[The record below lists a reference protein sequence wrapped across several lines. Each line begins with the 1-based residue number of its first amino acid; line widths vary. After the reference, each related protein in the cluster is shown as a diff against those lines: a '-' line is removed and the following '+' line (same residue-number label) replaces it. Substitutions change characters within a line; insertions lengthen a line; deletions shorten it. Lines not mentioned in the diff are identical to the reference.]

1 METIEIGKINVHDR
15 TFCVSY
21 PLEDDLL
28 FASVAQFGI
37 LMPLGLLRREPPVI
51 VTGFKRLEAAKR
63 LGIEEIPC
71 VFLDVSE
78 RQALLTAIMDNL
90 GRPLNTIEKARG
102 AEKMLM
108 GGFST
113 EEVYGVMK
121 LLGLPPGERALGTA
135 VAAACAEEVLK
146 AFVVRHRLPLF
157 VVEQLLWFDP
167 DERALVFRL
176 VDPLNASVASLREI
190 LQLLMLL
197 KVKRGGIALPELGGA
212 EDMDALRR
220 RVKGQTHPVL
230 SALEGRLRAILAA
243 SALPPHIKVQVDPA
257 FEKESI
263 DIVIR
268 ARSNGEVEEALGKVE
283 GLFRQG
289 LFRDIF
295 ELTHGAPHRN

>member
-1 METIEIGKINVHDR
+1 METIEIGKVNVHDR

-37 LMPLGLLRREPPVI
+37 LVPLGLLRREPPVI

-63 LGIEEIPC
+63 LGIEQVPC
-71 VFLDVSE
+71 VFLDISE

-90 GRPLNTIEKARG
+90 ARPLNTIEKARG

-108 GGFST
+108 RGFST

-121 LLGLPPGERALGTA
+121 LLGLPPRERALGTA
-135 VAAACAEEVLK
+135 VAAACAEEGVK
-146 AFVVRHRLPLF
+146 AFIVKHRLPLF

-167 DERALVFRL
+167 GERAFLIRL
-176 VDPLNASVASLREI
+176 IDPLTTSVGSLREL

-197 KVKRGGIALPELGGA
+197 KVKQGSIAVGELDGA
-212 EDMDALRR
+212 ADMEALRL
-220 RVKGQTHPVL
+220 RVKLQTHPIL
-230 SALEGRLRAILAA
+230 SALEGRLRAMLAA
-243 SALPPHIKVQVDPA
+243 SALPPHIKVRVDPA

-268 ARSNGEVEEALGKVE
+268 ARNDGEIEEALGKVG

-289 LFRDIF
+289 LFRSIF
-295 ELTHGAPHRN
+295 ELTHGAPDRN